1 MADEDIAVKQRMA
14 RMDPEFFSLLSVIP
28 MDGGKYWIRRDLFED
43 KPAFQ
48 TWLEHMT
55 PYDTYEVIAE
65 LAYLGVKTGNVIIR
79 ASKS

>member
-1 MADEDIAVKQRMA
+1 MAEEEVSLKQKML
-14 RMDPEFFSLLSVIP
+14 DPEFFSLLSVIP

-48 TWLEHMT
+48 AWLEHMT

-65 LAYLGVKTGNVIIR
+65 FAYLGVKTGNVIIR
-79 ASKS
+79 AA